1 MSKKYRRCIIPTCKF
16 YNDNGTGKD
25 MPESNEP
32 ENHEQLH
39 TPGEYFCYFDLH
51 VGKTTYHLNVLI
63 PAQDIDEAFEKM
75 DHARDNRTDKDS
87 HSLQPKGCLGK
98 FNIDYHRQFMTE
110 IGGGAKIV

>member
-1 MSKKYRRCIIPTCKF
+1 MTRRCNIPSCKF
-16 YNDNGTGKD
+16 YNDSGDGTI
-25 MPESNEP
+25 PVEP

-39 TPGEYFCYFDLH
+39 TAGEYFCYFDLH